1 MSRFRR
7 LLQVSHR
14 WVALLA
20 GAYLLLVSLT
30 GAALLFRIDLQRA
43 LDPSLF
49 RPVASG
55 PLAEPALVFS
65 RLAEAYPGSEITGMD
80 TPTNRRPTTLAY
92 VLRENRFLTVLI
104 DPASG
109 QILGELRQRPL
120 IRWLNRLHFDLTLGR
135 TGRTING
142 IGALVLTGLGLTGL
156 ILWWR
161 GRRLWKQGLIVRR
174 SQSRATFHR
183 DLHSAAGIW
192 TSLALLVWGV
202 TGAAFIFPTPFMN
215 AISRF
220 SPVEAAEPPEVA
232 PPPTG
237 TPRAPLA
244 DQIAAATR
252 ARPGDPIAR
261 IVLPGHPR
269 VALQVLFTAH
279 SPTRIGEPLTPVYV
293 DPWRATVIGQGAPRS
308 AGEALWNSFTTLHTA
323 GFGGYG
329 VRFLWLLFA
338 LAPALLLCTGLITW
352 WLRIFRR

>member
-1 MSRFRR
+1 MNGFRR

-20 GAYLLLVSLT
+20 GTYLLLVSLS

-43 LDPSLF
+43 LDPALF
-49 RPVASG
+49 RPLAPG
-55 PLAEPALVFS
+55 PLADPTVVFN

-120 IRWLNRLHFDLTLGR
+120 LRWLSRLHFDLTLGR
-135 TGRTING
+135 KGRTING
-142 IGALVLTGLGLTGL
+142 IGALLLTGLGLTGL
-156 ILWWR
+156 VLWWR
-161 GRRLWKQGLIVRR
+161 GRRLWKQGLLVRR
-174 SQSRATFHR
+174 GQSRIAFHR
-183 DLHSAAGIW
+183 DLHSAAGFW
-192 TSLALLVWGV
+192 TSLVLLMWGV

-215 AISRF
+215 GISRF
-220 SPVEAAEPPEVA
+220 SSVEAAEPPEVQ
-232 PPPTG
+232 PPAAG
-237 TPRAPLA
+237 TARAPLA

-252 ARPGDPIAR
+252 ARPGEPIAR

-269 VALQVLFTAH
+269 VALQVLFTRH
-279 SPTRIGEPLTPVYV
+279 SPTRIGEPLEPVYV
-293 DPWRATVIGQGAPRS
+293 DPWRAMVIGQGGQRTT
-308 AGEALWNSFTTLHTA
+308 GEALWNSFTTLHTA

-329 VRFLWLLFA
+329 VRILWLLFA